1 MPYANVNAERLYYEI
16 EGKGPPLVL
25 IRGLSR
31 SMRYWGAAQKELEKE
46 FTVLAYDHRGMG
58 RSAIN
63 GRGFLLP
70 DLARDLA
77 ELIAHVGWEK
87 ANVFGL
93 SLGGMV
99 AQHLALDHP
108 HRVDKLALAS
118 TWAGGKAAVF
128 PSIKSLAILAVGG
141 ALPPKVAVR
150 VQAPRLMSPG
160 FVKANKH
167 VPDEWVPYLI
177 EEPPAKHVIFR
188 QALSGALHDA
198 TARLPSMKAPTLVV
212 GGSADR
218 LISVEN
224 CRHLATLIPNAR
236 LEIFDGVGHEV
247 MSEAPDRTSALLR
260 EFFLET
266 ARESSEQGAA

>member
-31 SMRYWGAAQKELEKE
+31 SMRYWGAAQKALEKD

-58 RSAIN
+58 RSEIH

-77 ELIAHVGWEK
+77 ALIAHVGFEK

-108 HRVDKLALAS
+108 ERVEKLALAS
-118 TWAGGKAAVF
+118 TWAGGKAATF
-128 PSIKSLAILAVGG
+128 PSLKSLAVLAVGG
-141 ALPPKVAVR
+141 ALPPKFGVR
-150 VQAPRLMSPG
+150 IQAPRLMSPT
-160 FVKANKH
+160 FVKLNKN
-167 VPDEWVPYLI
+167 VADEWVPYLK
-177 EEPPAKHVIFR
+177 EEPPAKDVIFR
-188 QALSGALHDA
+188 QALSGALHDV
-198 TARLPSMKAPTLVV
+198 TSRLPLLQVPTLVV

-224 CRHLATLIPNAR
+224 CRHLAELIPNAR
-236 LEIFDGVGHEV
+236 LEIFEGVGHEV
-247 MSEAPDRTSALLR
+247 MSEAPERTSALLR
-260 EFFLET
+260 AFFL
-266 ARESSEQGAA
+266 SSENEA